1 MLSELHAAATFAHQL
16 DEAILH
22 HADVSDLLKLSLV
35 CMSYQGVSLCRHYKT
50 VLFLTLQHVKC
61 RRLQQ
66 DNASVG
72 AVGTACTLGPT
83 CNSLNVSCKIT
94 AATAITDAGT
104 SLSGLN
110 VLQSGCLLLP
120 DAGSNVSLPSIV
132 SDLDMDSLFQM
143 LVVTEDTLYPTPNRK
158 GCASASSQT
167 VSCYLQ

>member
-1 MLSELHAAATFAHQL
+1 MLLPTLHTSLPQLPHVCLSHQ
-16 DEAILH
+16 
-22 HADVSDLLKLSLV
+22 VKSTSLTPTAV
-35 CMSYQGVSLCRHYKT
+35 M
-50 VLFLTLQHVKC
+50 C

-83 CNSLNVSCKIT
+83 CNSLNVSCMIT

-167 VSCYLQ
+167 ASVICSDNSGTYIFAVYVMPMLYCLGKH

>member
-1 MLSELHAAATFAHQL
+1 M
-16 DEAILH
+16 
-22 HADVSDLLKLSLV
+22 SLV
-35 CMSYQGVSLCRHYKT
+35 
-50 VLFLTLQHVKC
+50 LTQQDLTC

-94 AATAITDAGT
+94 ATTAITDAGT

-110 VLQSGCLLLP
+110 VIQSGCLLVP
-120 DAGSNVSLPSIV
+120 DAGSNVSLPSTLA
-132 SDLDMDSLFQM
+132 DLNMDSLFQL

-158 GCASASSQT
+158 DCASALSQAACHSCSNSST
-167 VSCYLQ
+167 YVCSCCCQAVMSWHSHEYGRPASQFCTELDWV